1 MPEIA
6 VIGGGAAGLAAA
18 IFAAREGASVSLY
31 EKNEKVGKKLYIT
44 GKGRCNFTNLCD
56 TQQFLSKVMRNPR
69 FLYSALNCLSP
80 EDMIALIE
88 ENGCRTKVERGQRAF
103 PVSDKASDITRAL
116 VRAAERAGAR
126 ILTRQ
131 GVRSLRFSD
140 IGGRI
145 AVSGLELESGE
156 TAEPGAVIIA
166 TGGLSYPSTGSTGDG
181 YVFAGK
187 AGHHLLPRYPSL
199 TGVTT
204 SETWPAG
211 LQGLSLKN
219 VRLDLEKDGRKVR
232 SALGEM
238 LFTHYGVSGPLILE
252 MSSVLSGEVLTGY
265 QMHLD
270 MKPALSVEQLERK
283 YVSETALSGKKTVR
297 HYLESLLPK
306 AMAPVVC
313 ALENIPDTA
322 RMIDLDASRRRKLL
336 EKLKDLTLTP
346 AALRPFSEAVVT
358 RGGVDVKEVEPG
370 TMRSRFVSNLYF
382 AGEVLDVDALTGG
395 FNLQIA
401 FATGAL
407 AGKSAADALL
417 R

>member
-1 MPEIA
+1 MMPEIA

-69 FLYSALNCLSP
+69 FLYSALSCLSP

-187 AGHHLLPRYPSL
+187 AGHHLLQDP
-199 TGVTT
+199 
-204 SETWPAG
+204 
-211 LQGLSLKN
+211 
-219 VRLDLEKDGRKVR
+219 DG
-232 SALGEM
+232 GDEEE
-238 LFTHYGVSGPLILE
+238 GPLRGAAGAQIRERNGPLRQKNRAA
-252 MSSVLSGEVLTGY
+252 LSGE
-265 QMHLD
+265 
-270 MKPALSVEQLERK
+270 
-283 YVSETALSGKKTVR
+283 
-297 HYLESLLPK
+297 
-306 AMAPVVC
+306 
-313 ALENIPDTA
+313 
-322 RMIDLDASRRRKLL
+322 
-336 EKLKDLTLTP
+336 P
-346 AALRPFSEAVVT
+346 AAQSHGTGRLRA
-358 RGGVDVKEVEPG
+358 
-370 TMRSRFVSNLYF
+370 
-382 AGEVLDVDALTGG
+382 
-395 FNLQIA
+395 
-401 FATGAL
+401 
-407 AGKSAADALL
+407 
-417 R
+417 